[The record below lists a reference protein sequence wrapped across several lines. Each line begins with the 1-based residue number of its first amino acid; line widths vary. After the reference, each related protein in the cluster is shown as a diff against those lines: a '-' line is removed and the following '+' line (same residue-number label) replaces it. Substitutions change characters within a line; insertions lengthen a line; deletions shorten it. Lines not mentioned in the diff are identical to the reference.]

1 VSGRTTTEFVD
12 NVPQE
17 QTMSSVNNVSNAG
30 PVQKIVAKPV
40 QRELPA
46 TATPTRAT
54 DRLELSGL
62 SPMLQTL
69 KSTDIRAD
77 KVADIR
83 RQIESGS
90 YDADDKKLDAAIDR
104 LLDEVV

>member
-1 VSGRTTTEFVD
+1 
-12 NVPQE
+12 
-17 QTMSSVNNVSNAG
+17 MSSVNNVSNAG